1 MKPAEAAQRVTDND
15 EAHRDRAELDRADVD
30 RVLAGNPS
38 AFEGIVRRWQTP
50 LINLAYRFCRDRAR
64 AEEMAQEAFLR
75 AFRALPKWRR
85 DATFSTWLFALA
97 TNVYKTELRRVPV
110 YAPLDSAPEPA
121 DPRAEYGFEEE
132 ARLRQDR
139 ALHRAV
145 ATLPEKYRDAIILY
159 YFQSMNL
166 AAAARSLNL
175 PEGTLKVR
183 LFRGRELLRQKLAS
197 KLAHIFPTSHREA
210 P

>member
-1 MKPAEAAQRVTDND
+1 LNAAEAAQRITANH
-15 EAHRDRAELDRADVD
+15 EAHRDQAELDQADVD
-30 RVLAGNPS
+30 RVLGGDPS
-38 AFEGIVRRWQTP
+38 AFEGIVRRWQAP

-85 DATFSTWLFALA
+85 EAAFSTWLFALT

-110 YAPLDSAPEPA
+110 YASLESAPEPA
-121 DPRAEYGFEEE
+121 DPRAQYDFEEE
-132 ARLRQDR
+132 ARVQQDR

-183 LFRGRELLRQKLAS
+183 LFRGRELLRQKLAD
-197 KLAHIFPTSHREA
+197 KLAHLFSASHTEG

>member
-1 MKPAEAAQRVTDND
+1 LESAEAAQTITGND
-15 EAHRDRAELDRADVD
+15 KAQRDRAEMDRADVD
-30 RVLAGNPS
+30 RVLAGDPS
-38 AFEGIVRRWQTP
+38 AFEGIVCRWQAP

-85 DATFSTWLFALA
+85 DAAFSTWLFALA
-97 TNVYKTELRRVPV
+97 ANVYKTELRRVPV
-110 YAPLDSAPEPA
+110 YAPLESAPELA
-121 DPRAEYGFEEE
+121 DPRAEYRFEEE
-132 ARLRQDR
+132 ARIQQDR

-159 YFQSMNL
+159 YFQSMDL
-166 AAAARSLNL
+166 AAASRSLNL

-183 LFRGRELLRQKLAS
+183 LFRGRELLRQKLAG
-197 KLAHIFPTSHREA
+197 KLAHLFPASHTEG